1 MITCACN
8 RLFPDAAIDEVST
21 VAMVSIFYPIMFIM
35 KQSILPPP
43 LATLANG
50 LSADYLLPS

>member
-43 LATLANG
+43 
-50 LSADYLLPS
+50 